1 MSAAG
6 RIYEAPPPADAA
18 DSHGDG
24 CGCTRCQGFRA
35 GNEAAMRHGAS
46 SERRVSGR
54 ATAQKRRL
62 LRQNGLRAS
71 DLDGLGL
78 AHLDLAARA
87 LAKVELLDEYW
98 ADPAHGFINAKGEP
112 HPAAKVY
119 FAAINSARLALAR
132 LEAHLRAQGDLEPS
146 IVVQMQREALGS
158 AR

>member
-1 MSAAG
+1 VTAVAQEHGAG
-6 RIYEAPPPADAA
+6 CA
-18 DSHGDG
+18 
-24 CGCTRCQGFRA
+24 CTRCRGFQR
-35 GNEAAMRHGAS
+35 GNTVAETHGAS
-46 SERRVSGR
+46 SERRVSRG

-87 LAKVELLDEYW
+87 LAKVEILDEYW
-98 ADPAHGFINAKGEP
+98 ADPAHGFIDARGEP

-132 LEAHLRAQGDLEPS
+132 LEAHLRARGDLEPS
-146 IVVQMQREALGS
+146 IVVQMQRQALGS
-158 AR
+158 AP

>member
-1 MSAAG
+1 VRAAAATSAH
-6 RIYEAPPPADAA
+6 AA
-18 DSHGDG
+18 D
-24 CGCTRCQGFRA
+24 CGCTRCRGFQP
-35 GNEAAMRHGAS
+35 GNTAAETHGAQ

-87 LAKVELLDEYW
+87 VAKVEILDEYS
-98 ADPAHGFINAKGEP
+98 ADPAHGFIDAKGEP

-132 LEAHLRAQGDLEPS
+132 LEAHLRARGDLEPS
-146 IVVQMQREALGS
+146 IVVQMQRQALGS
-158 AR
+158 AP